1 MSQEQTITYPLEHID
16 IELTRE
22 CNNYC
27 IHCSTGIAQKGD
39 ELSTIETKM
48 VLESAKCLGLKR
60 VGFTGGEPFL
70 QPQKLIDLLKY
81 ARKMGLPTHIHTNGR
96 LLNEKNVALVKK
108 YGSEVTI
115 SLFGSAPKTHDLIT
129 TINGSFYETM
139 KGLRTLIKA
148 DASVSVYIVPM
159 KTNLKEI
166 SNLIGMV
173 QREGCKKVRI
183 LSLSPTGRA
192 LDKYDELQLENE
204 DVAQLNTIFEGL
216 MKSNEMEIAAGF
228 CTRLTYPSLTLLK
241 GHEECYA
248 AKNRVHVDAFGYVYP
263 CTASSGR
270 SILSAGNIRNFKG
283 SIEEIWRFS
292 PFFQFLRG
300 FNSNPPEKC
309 TSCRRYENC
318 MSGCRVVVYHKHRNI
333 TIADPDC
340 GGPYQE
346 IDSCTRK

>member
-1 MSQEQTITYPLEHID
+1 MDEKQTSAYQLEHID

-27 IHCSTGIAQKGD
+27 IHCSTGITQKGD
-39 ELSTIETKM
+39 ELSTIEIKM
-48 VLESAKCLGLKR
+48 LLKSAKCLGLKK

-70 QPQKLIDLLKY
+70 QPQKLYDLLKY
-81 ARKMGLPTHIHTNGR
+81 TRKLGLPTHIHTNGR
-96 LLNEKNVALVKK
+96 LLNENNVAFVKK

-115 SLFGSAPKTHDLIT
+115 SLFGSSPKTHDLIT
-129 TINGSFYETM
+129 TINGSFDETI

-148 DASVSVYIVPM
+148 DVSVSVYIVPM

-166 SNLIGMV
+166 SNLVAMV
-173 QREGCKKVRI
+173 QRKGCKKVRI

-192 LDKYDELQLENE
+192 LDKYDELQLANE
-204 DVAQLNTIFEGL
+204 DMAQLNTTLGKL
-216 MKSNEMEIAAGF
+216 MKKNTVEITAGF
-228 CTRLTYPSLTLLK
+228 CTRITYPNLTILK
-241 GHEECYA
+241 GHDECYA
-248 AKNRVHVDAFGYVYP
+248 AKNRVHIDALGNVYP

-270 SILSAGNIRNFKG
+270 IILSAGNIRNFG
-283 SIEEIWRFS
+283 SSIEEIWRYS

-309 TSCRRYENC
+309 ILCRRYEYC
-318 MSGCRVVVYHKHRNI
+318 MSGCRVVVYHEYGNI

-340 GGPYQE
+340 GGPH
-346 IDSCTRK
+346 